1 MTSTSFRKSS
11 FLWEHSQHC
20 YNLQEREEL
29 YSIAY
34 KYCYNGSDVIYSSL
48 PHVSHLSHSMSY
60 IVGLQVFHAL
70 SRHFAEYYAENVFH
84 ILLIYKVVN

>member
-1 MTSTSFRKSS
+1 
-11 FLWEHSQHC
+11 
-20 YNLQEREEL
+20 
-29 YSIAY
+29 
-34 KYCYNGSDVIYSSL
+34 
-48 PHVSHLSHSMSY
+48 MSY